1 MGASYYV
8 AIHEADWPAAAAVN
22 ECLAGLDYPVRLQTT
37 LISTNA
43 PLRDTDGS
51 LVAEYKGKLI
61 QLEASIIRF
70 TATESFAYG
79 LKVENDQTVTPTGI
93 NDLAPLDLNT
103 ELRKLGP
110 DVPSFKYG
118 DYVMTLTFRSS
129 VDEWKAGF
137 LLMAGLIRCSNG
149 FGFEFGELTYG
160 GISFANRLVREAAE
174 ME

>member
-8 AIHEADWPAAAAVN
+8 AIQQADLPTAAAMN
-22 ECLAGLDYPVRLQTT
+22 ECLAGLDYPVRLTAA
-37 LISTNA
+37 LSSTKA
-43 PLRDTDGS
+43 ALRDTDGS
-51 LVAEYKGKLI
+51 LVVEYKGNPI
-61 QLEASIIRF
+61 PLEASIIRF
-70 TATESFAYG
+70 SATESFAYG
-79 LKVENDQTVTPTGI
+79 LRAENGQTAPTGI
-93 NDLAPLDLNT
+93 NDLVPLDLNT

>member
-8 AIHEADWPAAAAVN
+8 AIQQADLPTAAAMN
-22 ECLAGLDYPVRLQTT
+22 ECLAGLDYPVRLPAA
-37 LISTNA
+37 LSSTKA

-51 LVAEYKGKLI
+51 LVVEYKGNPI
-61 QLEASIIRF
+61 PLEASIIRF
-70 TATESFAYG
+70 SATESFAYE
-79 LKVENDQTVTPTGI
+79 LRVEDGRTVTPTGM
-93 NDLAPLDLNT
+93 NDLVPLDLNT